1 MVTPVAENRRSELAR
16 SFESIFRTGNPYTQ
30 PFRPEIV
37 GRLLLFPIFD
47 CALEEEQFEAVSRA
61 AAGLGERQGFALV
74 GGQPAFVAET
84 KEHLDADEDEMAREW
99 LAYWRGH

>member
-16 SFESIFRTGNPYTQ
+16 SFESIFRTGNPYKQ

-37 GRLLLFPIFD
+37 GRLLLFPIFA

-61 AAGLGERQGFALV
+61 AAGLGERQGFV
-74 GGQPAFVAET
+74 MDVEEWDERDT
-84 KEHLDADEDEMAREW
+84 NDHKMWELDLDDYASYIEYGSR
-99 LAYWRGH
+99 